1 MEPGFDFS
9 GSFVKNNVEYKIDN
23 DEKLVPDN
31 WREIADMRLMM
42 LDKGK
47 LLISN
52 SIQPLLIRHAK
63 LCTYRNILRVL
74 GLNFMNIN
82 LGF

>member
-9 GSFVKNNVEYKIDN
+9 GSYVKNNVEYKIDN

-47 LLISN
+47 LLISY
-52 SIQPLLIRHAK
+52 SIQLMLIRHAK
-63 LCTYRNILRVL
+63 LYAYRNILRVL
-74 GLNFMNIN
+74 GREFHEY
-82 LGF
+82 